1 MISRISR
8 SLLVRPLIQNKQKFS
23 NYLDKSNFI
32 QAKLDAEV
40 SPPASQLN
48 KHYYNPEY
56 RYETSDEDIM
66 RLYTEK
72 DNSTADVTWTDVLD
86 SAYINVRV
94 F

>member
-1 MISRISR
+1 M
-8 SLLVRPLIQNKQKFS
+8 VRPLILNKQKFS
-23 NYLDKSNFI
+23 NYLDKSNFV

-48 KHYYNPEY
+48 EHFYNPEY
-56 RYETSDEDIM
+56 RYETSDQDIM

-86 SAYINVRV
+86 SVYINVPV